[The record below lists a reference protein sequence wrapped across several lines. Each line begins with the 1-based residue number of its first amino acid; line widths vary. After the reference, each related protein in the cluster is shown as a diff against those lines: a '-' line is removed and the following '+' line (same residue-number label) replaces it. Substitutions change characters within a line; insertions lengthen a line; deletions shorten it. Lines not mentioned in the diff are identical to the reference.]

1 VIIIAKT
8 KSKAIKQ
15 RRNFDKMIKA
25 GLQTIIID
33 DSKKYPL
40 NSEASGLR
48 YNFRFYPK
56 EIKLTAKDKIYTS
69 KQADNIIKNYEKRT
83 GRKGVKG

>member
-1 VIIIAKT
+1 MNIIART
-8 KSKAIKQ
+8 KSNAIKQ
-15 RRNFDKMIKA
+15 RRKFDKMIK
-25 GLQTIIID
+25 GDLQTIIID

-56 EIKLTAKDKIYTS
+56 AIKLKSKDKIYTS
-69 KQADNIIKNYEKRT
+69 KQADSILNTYKKKNKL
-83 GRKGVKG
+83 K